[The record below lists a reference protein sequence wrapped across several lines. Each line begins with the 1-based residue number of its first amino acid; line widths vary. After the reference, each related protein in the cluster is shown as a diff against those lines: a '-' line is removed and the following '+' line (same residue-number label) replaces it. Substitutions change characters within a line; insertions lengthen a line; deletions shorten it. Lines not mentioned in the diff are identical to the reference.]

1 MNLMKK
7 HETGAWFAG
16 MYVGCMVCRALA
28 HRHPLASF
36 VALCATV
43 ALFLGW
49 LLRDNLQFGKEV
61 AAQKHWLAER
71 KAAVR
76 AAKDEARRGRPDE
89 SRS

>member
-1 MNLMKK
+1 MK
-7 HETGAWFAG
+7 ERESWAWFAG
-16 MYVGCMVCRALA
+16 MYVGCMSCRALA

-36 VALCATV
+36 VALCATG

-49 LLRDNLQFGKEV
+49 LLRDNLQFEKEV
-61 AAQKHWLAER
+61 AAQRQRLAER

-76 AAKDEARRGRPDE
+76 AAKDAARRGRPDE

>member
-1 MNLMKK
+1 MK
-7 HETGAWFAG
+7 ERGSWAWFAG
-16 MYVGCMVCRALA
+16 MYVGCVICRALA

-43 ALFLGW
+43 VLFLGW

-61 AAQKHWLAER
+61 AAQRQRLAER
-71 KAAVR
+71 KATVR
-76 AAKDEARRGRPDE
+76 AARDAARRGRPDE